1 MKSVLGLPTNE
12 EKADIVN
19 AQASDYFDRSNKEAQ
34 LVRAVPSFAVSK
46 DDKKEIAM
54 TEPIKLD
61 SADFQTQVLESDV
74 PVLVDFWAPWCGP
87 CKMLTPIME
96 ELADEYDG
104 RAKIVKVNVDDN
116 QDLAMKFSIRSIP
129 TVMVFKGGKP
139 VESMVGMQ
147 PKDALTKALDA
158 AL

>member
-1 MKSVLGLPTNE
+1 MGS
-12 EKADIVN
+12 
-19 AQASDYFDRSNKEAQ
+19 
-34 LVRAVPSFAVSK
+34 PSIAASK
-46 DDKKEIAM
+46 DDQEEIVM

-87 CKMLTPIME
+87 CKMLTPIIE
-96 ELADEYDG
+96 ELAQEYDG

-116 QDLAMKFSIRSIP
+116 QQLAMQFSIRSIP
-129 TVMVFKGGKP
+129 TVMVFKDGEP
-139 VESMVGMQ
+139 AASMVGMQ
-147 PKDALTKALDA
+147 PKDALAKALDA

>member
-1 MKSVLGLPTNE
+1 
-12 EKADIVN
+12 
-19 AQASDYFDRSNKEAQ
+19 
-34 LVRAVPSFAVSK
+34 
-46 DDKKEIAM
+46 M

>member
-1 MKSVLGLPTNE
+1 
-12 EKADIVN
+12 
-19 AQASDYFDRSNKEAQ
+19 
-34 LVRAVPSFAVSK
+34 
-46 DDKKEIAM
+46 M

-87 CKMLTPIME
+87 CKMLTPIIE
-96 ELADEYDG
+96 ELAQEYDG

-116 QDLAMKFSIRSIP
+116 QQLAMQFSIRSIP
-129 TVMVFKGGKP
+129 TVMVFKDGEP
-139 VESMVGMQ
+139 AASMVGMQ
-147 PKDALTKALDA
+147 PKDALAKALDA